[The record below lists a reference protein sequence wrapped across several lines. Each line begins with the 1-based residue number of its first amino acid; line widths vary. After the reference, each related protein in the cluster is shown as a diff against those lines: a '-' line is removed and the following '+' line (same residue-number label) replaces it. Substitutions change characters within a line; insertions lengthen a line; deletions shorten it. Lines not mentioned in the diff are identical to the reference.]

1 MLPSLNM
8 LREQAA
14 EKTSY
19 ASLRSIASLQRT
31 GQARLRLA
39 SPERSRW
46 IDFSRASPL
55 SLFEQPARECFVER
69 SKAVG
74 WVEASCA
81 DTHAGMTDP
90 SGAGRK
96 DGVLGIGSL
105 GFCVAQRGGAEDAE

>member
-31 GQARLRLA
+31 GQVRLRLA

-46 IDFSRASPL
+46 IDFSRAS

-81 DTHAGMTDP
+81 DTHAGMTDL

-96 DGVLGIGSL
+96 DGVLEYWVL
-105 GFCVAQRGGAEDAE
+105 VL

>member
-31 GQARLRLA
+31 GQVRLRLA

-46 IDFSRASPL
+46 IDFSRASSP
-55 SLFEQPARECFVER
+55 FEQPARECFVER

-81 DTHAGMTDP
+81 DTHSGMTDP

-96 DGVLGIGSL
+96 DGVLEYWVL
-105 GFCVAQRGGAEDAE
+105 VL